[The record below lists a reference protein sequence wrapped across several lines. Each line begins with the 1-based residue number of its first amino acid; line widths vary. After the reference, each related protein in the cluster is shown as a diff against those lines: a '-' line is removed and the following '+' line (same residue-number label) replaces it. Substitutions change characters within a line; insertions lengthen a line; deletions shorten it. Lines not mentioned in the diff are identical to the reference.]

1 MVWFVAQK
9 KRSQQLFIFHCV
21 NSQGH
26 YLDAI
31 FLLHSQWYSDGK
43 GCTEI
48 SFASLWFP
56 WGGFW
61 VYDSLKLLQLYEQK
75 WCQALYNI
83 LKLFPAVL
91 EIDCFAWKVSKNG
104 VISGPYFPVFGVNT
118 EKIQENTDRKQLRIW
133 TLFKHSGHQK
143 PLGYIDKTSL

>member
-1 MVWFVAQK
+1 MVWFAAQK

-83 LKLFPAVL
+83 LKMFPAVL
-91 EIDCFAWKVSKNG
+91 EIDCFAWKCPKTELFLVRIFLYSEWIRRKYRKIRTGNN
-104 VISGPYFPVFGVNT
+104 SVFG
-118 EKIQENTDRKQLRIW
+118 
-133 TLFKHSGHQK
+133 LFSSIVVIKN
-143 PLGYIDKTSL
+143 L